1 MFHVEQW
8 SEPDLPGELAAIVPR
23 GTLDKLV
30 DLSALVRKWNPKIN
44 LIGKSTEGEIWH
56 RHIVDSLQLLS
67 IAAPSVRWCD
77 IGSGGGFPGL
87 IIALARPETDV
98 TLIESDQRKC
108 AFLIIAKQ
116 RLDLKN
122 VDIRDERIEDVKPL
136 AADTVSARALAPLSK
151 LLPLVKRHMAKD
163 GQALLMK
170 GANVE
175 QEITEA
181 HRHWDFQMERRSSMT
196 DPESSILIIR
206 NIQACQ
212 RNP

>member
-8 SEPDLPGELAAIVPR
+8 SEPDLPDELVASVPR

-44 LIGKSTEGEIWH
+44 LIGKSTEAEIWH
-56 RHIVDSLQLLS
+56 RHIIDSLQLVS
-67 IAAPSVRWCD
+67 VAAPSARWCD

-87 IIALARPETDV
+87 IIAIARPETDV

-108 AFLIIAKQ
+108 AFLVIAKQ
-116 RLDLKN
+116 RLELKN
-122 VDIRDERIEDVKPL
+122 LDIRDERIEEAKPE
-136 AADTVSARALAPLSK
+136 AADTVSARALAPLNK
-151 LLPLVKRHMAKD
+151 LLPLVQRHLASD

-170 GANVE
+170 GANAE
-175 QEITEA
+175 QEIAEA
-181 HRHWDFQMERRSSMT
+181 RRHWDFQMERRSSMT
-196 DPESSILIIR
+196 DSESSILIIR
-206 NIQACQ
+206 NIQACH